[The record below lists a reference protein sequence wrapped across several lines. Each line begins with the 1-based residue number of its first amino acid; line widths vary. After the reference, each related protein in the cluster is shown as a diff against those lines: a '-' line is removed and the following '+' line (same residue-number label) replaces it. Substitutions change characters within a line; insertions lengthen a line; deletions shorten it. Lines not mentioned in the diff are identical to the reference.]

1 MLEDSK
7 QRSYWRRRIQRHLIL
22 ALVSGIL
29 MLLIFHTLP
38 STRNVV
44 FRLSMASAYAGLTFL
59 GLSLI
64 IGPWN
69 VLQDRPNPISTD
81 LRRDVGIWAGLLGLV
96 HMIVGLQVHM
106 GGKFWLYFLYPPNQ
120 SHFLPLR
127 HDAFGFANFM
137 GLVATLIL
145 ILLLSLSNDFSLR
158 ALGVKRWK
166 ALQRWNYV
174 GFAGT
179 VVHGA
184 VYQFIEE
191 RKLFFVGLFGGM
203 VLMVIISQL
212 AGFQKIRRQLDQG
225 NRIGKTLNQ

>member
-1 MLEDSK
+1 MLEDS
-7 QRSYWRRRIQRHLIL
+7 RRLSYWRRRIRRHLML
-22 ALVSGIL
+22 ALASGIL

-44 FRLSMASAYAGLTFL
+44 FRLSMTSAYAGLTFL
-59 GLSLI
+59 GLSLT

-106 GGKFWLYFLYPPNQ
+106 SGKFWLYFLYPPNQ
-120 SHFLPLR
+120 PHLLPLR
-127 HDAFGFANFM
+127 HDAFGFANFT
-137 GLVATLIL
+137 GLMAALIL

-174 GFAGT
+174 GFICT
-179 VVHGA
+179 VLHGIA
-184 VYQFIEE
+184 YQFIEK

-212 AGFQKIRRQLDQG
+212 AGFQKIQRQSDQG
-225 NRIGKTLNQ
+225 NRIGKTLGR